1 MLTIAAPI
9 IWRVTRKAQKRRAC
23 HDKGCGNN
31 AFRTT
36 ILDRES
42 VALERRSKLEDGM
55 PAVGKRRGGRT
66 LRHAAFGLLA
76 LIAPGVGR
84 SHAEDCKFFSGL
96 PDDCARAEFRKF
108 DGLRD
113 YRYDEIELFAKD
125 PLKKV
130 LYVSFYDTTGL
141 NGGDDSHDSAP
152 AELARRLDPKRI
164 AKQYQAIAVRVQPPY
179 YWTVDW
185 LADRFGTVRSFDGL
199 NAAWMGNSLA
209 PSTAISPKPA
219 PPTPYHPTLSAR
231 TAVQGFKKGSEIYL
245 LDDPKG
251 RTWVMVSY
259 TNKDMPDLTI
269 DKLSSLGDALKLPQ
283 GWKFRTETLPK
294 ELVLEPKA
302 GFFGVIQ
309 DDKENLYHLTGPRQS
324 NFVP

>member
-1 MLTIAAPI
+1 MPT
-9 IWRVTRKAQKRRAC
+9 V
-23 HDKGCGNN
+23 GN
-31 AFRTT
+31 
-36 ILDRES
+36 
-42 VALERRSKLEDGM
+42 
-55 PAVGKRRGGRT
+55 RRGGSA
-66 LRHAAFGLLA
+66 LRRVALGLLA
-76 LIAPGVGR
+76 LTASGVGR
-84 SHAEDCKFFSGL
+84 SRAEDCKYFSAL
-96 PDDCARAEFRKF
+96 PDDCARAAFRKF

-113 YRYDEIELFAKD
+113 YRHEEIELFAKD

-141 NGGDDSHDSAP
+141 NGGEDSNDSAP
-152 AELARRLDPKRI
+152 AELAKRLDPKRI
-164 AKQYQAIAVRVQPPY
+164 AKEYQALSARVNPPY
-179 YWTVDW
+179 YWTIDW
-185 LADRFGTVRSFDGL
+185 LADRVGTIRSFDGL

-209 PSTAISPKPA
+209 PSAAISPKA
-219 PPTPYHPTLSAR
+219 TPPIAYHPSLSAR

-269 DKLSSLGDALKLPQ
+269 DKLSSLGDLLKPPQ
-283 GWKFRTETLPK
+283 GWKFRTATLPK

-302 GFFGVIQ
+302 GLAGVIR
-309 DDKENLYHLTGPRQS
+309 DDKGNLYHLTGPRQS

>member
-1 MLTIAAPI
+1 MPT
-9 IWRVTRKAQKRRAC
+9 V
-23 HDKGCGNN
+23 GN
-31 AFRTT
+31 
-36 ILDRES
+36 
-42 VALERRSKLEDGM
+42 
-55 PAVGKRRGGRT
+55 RRGGSA
-66 LRHAAFGLLA
+66 LRRVALGLLA
-76 LIAPGVGR
+76 LTASGVGR
-84 SHAEDCKFFSGL
+84 SRAEDCKYFSAL
-96 PDDCARAEFRKF
+96 PDDCARAAFRKF

-113 YRYDEIELFAKD
+113 YRHEEIELFAKD

-141 NGGDDSHDSAP
+141 NGGEDSHDSAP
-152 AELARRLDPKRI
+152 AELAKRLDPKRI
-164 AKQYQAIAVRVQPPY
+164 AKEYQALSARVNPPY
-179 YWTVDW
+179 YWTIDW
-185 LADRFGTVRSFDGL
+185 LADRVGTIRSFDGL

-209 PSTAISPKPA
+209 PSAAISPKA
-219 PPTPYHPTLSAR
+219 TPPIAYHPSLSAR

-269 DKLSSLGDALKLPQ
+269 DKLSSLGDLLKPPQ
-283 GWKFRTETLPK
+283 GWKFRTATLPK

-302 GFFGVIQ
+302 GLAGVIR
-309 DDKENLYHLTGPRQS
+309 DDKGNLYHLTGPRQS

>member
-1 MLTIAAPI
+1 
-9 IWRVTRKAQKRRAC
+9 
-23 HDKGCGNN
+23 
-31 AFRTT
+31 
-36 ILDRES
+36 
-42 VALERRSKLEDGM
+42 M
-55 PAVGKRRGGRT
+55 PTVGKRRGGSA
-66 LRHAAFGLLA
+66 LRRVALGLLA
-76 LIAPGVGR
+76 LTAPGVGR
-84 SHAEDCKFFSGL
+84 SRAEDCKYFSAL
-96 PDDCARAEFRKF
+96 PDDCARAAFRKF

-113 YRYDEIELFAKD
+113 YRYEEIELFAKD

-152 AELARRLDPKRI
+152 AELAQRLDPKRI
-164 AKQYQAIAVRVQPPY
+164 AKQYQALAARIGPPY

-185 LADRFGTVRSFDGL
+185 LADRVGMVRSFEGL

-209 PSTAISPKPA
+209 PSAAISPKS
-219 PPTPYHPTLSAR
+219 PPQAAYHPTLSAR

-269 DKLSSLGDALKLPQ
+269 EKLGSLGDVLRLPQ
-283 GWKFRTETLPK
+283 GWKFRTATLPK

-302 GFFGVIQ
+302 GFVSVIH

>member
-1 MLTIAAPI
+1 MA
-9 IWRVTRKAQKRRAC
+9 
-23 HDKGCGNN
+23 
-31 AFRTT
+31 
-36 ILDRES
+36 
-42 VALERRSKLEDGM
+42 M
-55 PAVGKRRGGRT
+55 PTVGKRRGGRT
-66 LRHAAFGLLA
+66 LRHVAVGLLA
-76 LIAPGVGR
+76 LAAPGVGR
-84 SHAEDCKFFSGL
+84 SHAEDCKFFSAL
-96 PDDCARAEFRKF
+96 PDDCARAAYRKF

-113 YRYDEIELFAKD
+113 YRYEEIELFAKD

-130 LYVSFYDTTGL
+130 LYVTFYDTTGL

-152 AELARRLDPKRI
+152 AELAQRLDPKRI
-164 AKQYQAIAVRVQPPY
+164 AKQYQALSARVSPPY

-185 LADRFGTVRSFDGL
+185 LADRVGTVRSFEGL

-209 PSTAISPKPA
+209 PSAAISPKPA
-219 PPTPYHPTLSAR
+219 PQAAYHPTLSAR

-259 TNKDMPDLTI
+259 TNKNMPDLTI
-269 DKLSSLGDALKLPQ
+269 DKLSALGDLLKLPQ
-283 GWKFRTETLPK
+283 GWKFRTATLPK

-302 GFFGVIQ
+302 GFAGVIQ
-309 DDKENLYHLTGPRQS
+309 DDKGNLYHLTGPRQS